1 MKTTISISPARMKS
15 RVGAKAANWKTYI
28 FLLGLFLATM
38 SSCSQEY
45 HPVNQKNK
53 NYRGLTG
60 RHRCNAAMAK
70 NYFKLPKTDRN

>member
-1 MKTTISISPARMKS
+1 MNAIIISPAWMKS
-15 RVGAKAANWKTYI
+15 RLGAKTANWKIYI
-28 FLLGLFLATM
+28 LLLGLFLATM

-53 NYRGLTG
+53 NYRGHTG

-70 NYFKLPKTDRN
+70 NYFKLPKNARN

>member
-1 MKTTISISPARMKS
+1 MKFRIGGKSTNRSI
-15 RVGAKAANWKTYI
+15 YI
-28 FLLGLFLATM
+28 LLLGLFLATM

-60 RHRCNAAMAK
+60 RHRCNATMAK
-70 NYFKLPKTDRN
+70 NYFSLPKAARN